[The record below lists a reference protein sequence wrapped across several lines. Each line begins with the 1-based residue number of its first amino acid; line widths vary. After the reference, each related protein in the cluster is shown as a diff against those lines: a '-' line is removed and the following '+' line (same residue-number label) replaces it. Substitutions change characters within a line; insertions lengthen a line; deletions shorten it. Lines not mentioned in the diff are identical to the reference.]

1 MVKNDRSGPG
11 ELVYK
16 NQVVRLGEVILD
28 ALINTLGTRQEF
40 NYTQT
45 VNEEGQVSFFTFYCD
60 EDERPIG
67 FVQYAPTVQEI
78 VEAVSQHVRGGVC
91 YSAFVYI
98 TDSMRG
104 KGHLKKLYEAAYNN
118 LKTQNIPRPL
128 FLVST
133 IEVPRSAEF
142 AEARGKMEA
151 LSASM
156 NDTQIRVDG
165 KTYYLL
171 LVQ

>member
-1 MVKNDRSGPG
+1 MVKRDNRGPD
-11 ELVYK
+11 ELVYR
-16 NQVVRLGEVILD
+16 NQVVRRGEVILD
-28 ALINTLGTRQEF
+28 ALTNTLGTRQEF

-60 EDERPIG
+60 ENERPIG

-78 VEAVSQHVRGGVC
+78 AEAVSQHVRGGVC

-98 TDSMRG
+98 ADSMRG
-104 KGHLKKLYEAAYNN
+104 KGHLKKLYDAAYNN
-118 LKTQNIPRPL
+118 LKTQNIPPPL

-133 IEVPRSAEF
+133 IAVPRSAEF

-151 LSASM
+151 L
-156 NDTQIRVDG
+156 
-165 KTYYLL
+165 LH
-171 LVQ
+171 